1 MFITR
6 VFEHGIMSRGAEL
19 AYYFLFSFLPLIIF
33 VAALISA
40 MKIDISSFA
49 GLEKLIPQDVLS
61 IISEYYHYIFGA
73 KNTGLMVSGLVL
85 SVYFSSAAV
94 RSLMRGL
101 DVAYHVKENRPF
113 IRKLIMSIFFA
124 IILLLMISLSM
135 VVLVAGGKIIELII
149 YVFPEYEGFEFMT
162 NILRFALPVIPMLF
176 VLTLLFMFVPNQKV
190 KFREA
195 IPGAL
200 FSLIAWMV
208 VSAIFSLYVST
219 MGNYSVLYGSL
230 GAIIV
235 LMLWFYLIGIIFVMG
250 GELNALLFEWKNK
263 TPEPRTM
270 NMKFLVKSKGKLVRS
285 LQHFR
290 TYVFPEYEGFEFMT
304 NILRFALPVI
314 PMLFVLTL
322 LFMFVPNQKVKF
334 REAIPGALFSLIAWM
349 VVSAIFSL
357 YVSTMGNYS
366 VLYGS
371 LGAIIVLMLWF
382 YLIGIIFVMGG
393 ELNALLF
400 EWKNKTPEPRTM
412 NMKFLVKSKGKLVRS
427 LQHFRTAEK
436 DKSDK
441 KDKK

>member
-6 VFEHGIMSRGAEL
+6 VFEHGIMGRGAEL

-49 GLEKLIPQDVLS
+49 GLEKLIPQDVLN

-73 KNTGLMVSGLVL
+73 QNTGLMISGLVL
-85 SVYFSSAAV
+85 SVYFSSAAA

-101 DVAYHVKENRPF
+101 DVAYHVKENRSF

-135 VVLVAGGKIIELII
+135 IVLVAGGKIIELII

-162 NILRFALPVIPMLF
+162 NILRF
-176 VLTLLFMFVPNQKV
+176 
-190 KFREA
+190 
-195 IPGAL
+195 
-200 FSLIAWMV
+200 S
-208 VSAIFSLYVST
+208 
-219 MGNYSVLYGSL
+219 
-230 GAIIV
+230 
-235 LMLWFYLIGIIFVMG
+235 
-250 GELNALLFEWKNK
+250 
-263 TPEPRTM
+263 
-270 NMKFLVKSKGKLVRS
+270 
-285 LQHFR
+285 
-290 TYVFPEYEGFEFMT
+290 
-304 NILRFALPVI
+304 LPVI

-436 DKSDK
+436 DKLNK
-441 KDKK
+441 KDEK

>member
-6 VFEHGIMSRGAEL
+6 VFEHGIMGRGAEL

-49 GLEKLIPQDVLS
+49 GLEKLIPQDVLN

-73 KNTGLMVSGLVL
+73 QNTGLMISGLVL

-101 DVAYHVKENRPF
+101 DVAYHVKENRSF

-135 VVLVAGGKIIELII
+135 IVLVAGGKIIELII

-200 FSLIAWMV
+200 F
-208 VSAIFSLYVST
+208 
-219 MGNYSVLYGSL
+219 
-230 GAIIV
+230 
-235 LMLWFYLIGIIFVMG
+235 
-250 GELNALLFEWKNK
+250 
-263 TPEPRTM
+263 R
-270 NMKFLVKSKGKLVRS
+270 LV
-285 LQHFR
+285 
-290 TYVFPEYEGFEFMT
+290 
-304 NILRFALPVI
+304 
-314 PMLFVLTL
+314 
-322 LFMFVPNQKVKF
+322 
-334 REAIPGALFSLIAWM
+334 AWM

-436 DKSDK
+436 DKLDK

>member
-6 VFEHGIMSRGAEL
+6 VFAHGIMSRGAEL

-73 KNTGLMVSGLVL
+73 QNTGLMVSGLVL

-101 DVAYHVKENRPF
+101 DVAYHVKENRSF

-263 TPEPRTM
+263 TPEPRTL
-270 NMKFLVKSKGKLVRS
+270 NIKFLVKSKGKLVRS
-285 LQHFR
+285 LQ
-290 TYVFPEYEGFEFMT
+290 
-304 NILRFALPVI
+304 N
-314 PMLFVLTL
+314 
-322 LFMFVPNQKVKF
+322 
-334 REAIPGALFSLIAWM
+334 
-349 VVSAIFSL
+349 
-357 YVSTMGNYS
+357 
-366 VLYGS
+366 
-371 LGAIIVLMLWF
+371 
-382 YLIGIIFVMGG
+382 
-393 ELNALLF
+393 
-400 EWKNKTPEPRTM
+400 
-412 NMKFLVKSKGKLVRS
+412 
-427 LQHFRTAEK
+427 FRTAER

>member
-6 VFEHGIMSRGAEL
+6 IFEHGIMSRGAEL

-40 MKIDISSFA
+40 MKLDISSFS

-61 IISEYYHYIFGA
+61 IISEYYHYIFVA

-101 DVAYHVKENRPF
+101 DVAYHVKEKRSF
-113 IRKLIMSIFFA
+113 IRKIITSVLFA

-149 YVFPEYEGFEFMT
+149 YVFPEYKGFEFMT

-195 IPGAL
+195 VPGAL

-208 VSAIFSLYVST
+208 VSGVFSLYVST

-263 TPEPRTM
+263 IPEPRTM

-285 LQHFR
+285 LQD
-290 TYVFPEYEGFEFMT
+290 
-304 NILRFALPVI
+304 
-314 PMLFVLTL
+314 
-322 LFMFVPNQKVKF
+322 
-334 REAIPGALFSLIAWM
+334 
-349 VVSAIFSL
+349 
-357 YVSTMGNYS
+357 
-366 VLYGS
+366 
-371 LGAIIVLMLWF
+371 
-382 YLIGIIFVMGG
+382 
-393 ELNALLF
+393 
-400 EWKNKTPEPRTM
+400 
-412 NMKFLVKSKGKLVRS
+412 
-427 LQHFRTAEK
+427 FRTAEK
-436 DKSDK
+436 NKLDK

>member
-6 VFEHGIMSRGAEL
+6 VFEHGIMGRGAEL

-49 GLEKLIPQDVLS
+49 GLEKLIPQDVLN

-73 KNTGLMVSGLVL
+73 QNTGLMISGLVL

-101 DVAYHVKENRPF
+101 DVAYHVKENRSF

-135 VVLVAGGKIIELII
+135 IVLVAGGKIIELII

-200 FSLIAWMV
+200 FSLVAWMV

-285 LQHFR
+285 LR
-290 TYVFPEYEGFEFMT
+290 
-304 NILRFALPVI
+304 
-314 PMLFVLTL
+314 
-322 LFMFVPNQKVKF
+322 
-334 REAIPGALFSLIAWM
+334 
-349 VVSAIFSL
+349 
-357 YVSTMGNYS
+357 
-366 VLYGS
+366 
-371 LGAIIVLMLWF
+371 
-382 YLIGIIFVMGG
+382 
-393 ELNALLF
+393 
-400 EWKNKTPEPRTM
+400 
-412 NMKFLVKSKGKLVRS
+412 
-427 LQHFRTAEK
+427 HFRTAEK
-436 DKSDK
+436 DKLDK

>member
-6 VFEHGIMSRGAEL
+6 IFEHGIMSRGAEL

-40 MKIDISSFA
+40 MKLDISSFS

-73 KNTGLMVSGLVL
+73 KNTGLMVSRLVL

-101 DVAYHVKENRPF
+101 DVAYHVKEKRSF
-113 IRKLIMSIFFA
+113 IRKIITSVLFA

-149 YVFPEYEGFEFMT
+149 YVFPEYKGFEFMT

-195 IPGAL
+195 VPGAL

-208 VSAIFSLYVST
+208 VSGVFSLYVST

-263 TPEPRTM
+263 IPEPRTM

-285 LQHFR
+285 LQD
-290 TYVFPEYEGFEFMT
+290 
-304 NILRFALPVI
+304 
-314 PMLFVLTL
+314 
-322 LFMFVPNQKVKF
+322 
-334 REAIPGALFSLIAWM
+334 
-349 VVSAIFSL
+349 
-357 YVSTMGNYS
+357 
-366 VLYGS
+366 
-371 LGAIIVLMLWF
+371 
-382 YLIGIIFVMGG
+382 
-393 ELNALLF
+393 
-400 EWKNKTPEPRTM
+400 
-412 NMKFLVKSKGKLVRS
+412 
-427 LQHFRTAEK
+427 FRTAEK
-436 DKSDK
+436 NKLDK

>member
-1 MFITR
+1 MEKQSKVKNFFKFCKLFITR
-6 VFEHGIMSRGAEL
+6 SFGHGIMGRGAEL

-40 MKIDISSFA
+40 MNIDISSFS
-49 GLEKLIPQDVLS
+49 GLERLIPQDVLN

-73 KNTGLMVSGLVL
+73 QNTGLMISGLVL

-101 DVAYHVKENRPF
+101 DIAYHVKENRSF

-149 YVFPEYEGFEFMT
+149 YVFPEYEGFEFVT
-162 NILRFALPVIPMLF
+162 NILRFALPIVPMLF
-176 VLTLLFMFVPNQKV
+176 VLVLLFMFVPNQKV

-219 MGNYSVLYGSL
+219 LGNYSVLYGSL

-235 LMLWFYLIGIIFVMG
+235 LMLWFYLIGMIFVMG
-250 GELNALLFEWKNK
+250 GELNALLFEWNNK

-270 NMKFLVKSKGKLVRS
+270 NIKFLVKSKGKLVRS

-290 TYVFPEYEGFEFMT
+290 TGD
-304 NILRFALPVI
+304 
-314 PMLFVLTL
+314 
-322 LFMFVPNQKVKF
+322 
-334 REAIPGALFSLIAWM
+334 
-349 VVSAIFSL
+349 
-357 YVSTMGNYS
+357 
-366 VLYGS
+366 
-371 LGAIIVLMLWF
+371 
-382 YLIGIIFVMGG
+382 
-393 ELNALLF
+393 
-400 EWKNKTPEPRTM
+400 
-412 NMKFLVKSKGKLVRS
+412 
-427 LQHFRTAEK
+427 K
-436 DKSDK
+436 DKSEK

>member
-1 MFITR
+1 MEKQSTEKQSNFKKFFKFCKMFITR

-73 KNTGLMVSGLVL
+73 KNTGLMVSGLGL

-290 TYVFPEYEGFEFMT
+290 T
-304 NILRFALPVI
+304 
-314 PMLFVLTL
+314 
-322 LFMFVPNQKVKF
+322 
-334 REAIPGALFSLIAWM
+334 
-349 VVSAIFSL
+349 
-357 YVSTMGNYS
+357 
-366 VLYGS
+366 
-371 LGAIIVLMLWF
+371 
-382 YLIGIIFVMGG
+382 
-393 ELNALLF
+393 
-400 EWKNKTPEPRTM
+400 
-412 NMKFLVKSKGKLVRS
+412 
-427 LQHFRTAEK
+427 AEK

>member
-270 NMKFLVKSKGKLVRS
+270 NMKL
-285 LQHFR
+285 
-290 TYVFPEYEGFEFMT
+290 
-304 NILRFALPVI
+304 
-314 PMLFVLTL
+314 
-322 LFMFVPNQKVKF
+322 
-334 REAIPGALFSLIAWM
+334 
-349 VVSAIFSL
+349 
-357 YVSTMGNYS
+357 
-366 VLYGS
+366 
-371 LGAIIVLMLWF
+371 
-382 YLIGIIFVMGG
+382 
-393 ELNALLF
+393 
-400 EWKNKTPEPRTM
+400 
-412 NMKFLVKSKGKLVRS
+412 LVKSKGKLVRS